1 MCAFIAFLNPTSDYF
16 EILKED
22 TPTYCLA
29 EISPFCI
36 ARVKILSCLNP
47 SQSSNS
53 QLFSVFD
60 IDCGFIATVSL
71 RQLRII
77 PEILLP
83 KNLSALGIT
92 IQEAFL
98 REFMI
103 DSLVEVKP
111 HKNWSERRF
120 AKVGKYSIEMVM
132 GDIKS
137 IGIFTKVSPEFLKY
151 ELKSVDDQIL
161 VNIEDFKYYQ
171 TQDEFDLNEIEI
183 KEASV
188 YWARETLEM
197 APRLEFEQ
205 LTFSKKMKS
214 EPIEKMKIIAEKEID
229 RILKIMTKS
238 GIENRLSTRN
248 SPIERKKH
256 VSG

>member
-1 MCAFIAFLNPTSDYF
+1 M
-16 EILKED
+16 
-22 TPTYCLA
+22 
-29 EISPFCI
+29 
-36 ARVKILSCLNP
+36 
-47 SQSSNS
+47 
-53 QLFSVFD
+53 FD
-60 IDCGFIATVSL
+60 IDCGFIATVSFH
-71 RQLRII
+71 QLRII

-137 IGIFTKVSPEFLKY
+137 IGIVTKESPDFLKY
-151 ELKSVDDQIL
+151 ELKGVDDQIL
-161 VNIEDFKYYQ
+161 VNIEDSKYYP
-171 TQDEFDLNEIEI
+171 TQDEFDLNEIKI
-183 KEASV
+183 KEALV
-188 YWARETLEM
+188 YWAEETLEM

-229 RILKIMTKS
+229 RIQKIMTKS
-238 GIENRLSTRN
+238 GIKNRLGSKN
-248 SPIERKKH
+248 CPVEGKKH

>member
-1 MCAFIAFLNPTSDYF
+1 M
-16 EILKED
+16 
-22 TPTYCLA
+22 
-29 EISPFCI
+29 
-36 ARVKILSCLNP
+36 
-47 SQSSNS
+47 
-53 QLFSVFD
+53 FD

-83 KNLSALGIT
+83 KNLSALGIA

-98 REFMI
+98 REFLI

-137 IGIFTKVSPEFLKY
+137 IGILTKESPDFLKY
-151 ELKSVDDQIL
+151 ELKSLDDQIH
-161 VNIEDFKYYQ
+161 VIIDGFKYYQ

-188 YWARETLEM
+188 YWAEKTLEM

-205 LTFSKKMKS
+205 LTFSKKMKT
-214 EPIEKMKIIAEKEID
+214 EPIEKMKIIAGKEID
-229 RILKIMTKS
+229 RIQKIMSKS
-238 GIENRLSTRN
+238 GIQNRLSARN
-248 SPIERKKH
+248 DQIDNKKH
-256 VSG
+256 VSA